1 MSNLKLVNQFT
12 EILLNDKTKLMTI
25 LVNKT

>member
-12 EILLNDKTKLMTI
+12 EILLNDKAKLMTI